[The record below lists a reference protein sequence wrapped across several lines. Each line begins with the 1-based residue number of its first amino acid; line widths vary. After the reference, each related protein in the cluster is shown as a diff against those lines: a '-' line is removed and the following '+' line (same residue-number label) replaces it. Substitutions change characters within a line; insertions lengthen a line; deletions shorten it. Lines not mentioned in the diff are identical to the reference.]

1 MTTVFGKELL
11 EGYDKGHVSTV
22 AINELFRKMASIQF
36 RLGLFDSK
44 EKAKNIPQNDIILIG
59 SPQHCQLALETAL
72 QSVVLLQNNSK
83 LLPLSLGTINSIALI
98 GPHYNATG
106 AFFGNYHG
114 SNTTYGYEFND
125 ATGKGKTAMLF
136 RT

>member
-22 AINELFRKMASIQF
+22 AINKLFRKMASIQF

-59 SPQHCQLALETAL
+59 SPQHCQLVLETAL
-72 QSVVLLQNNSK
+72 QSDVLLQNKSK
-83 LLPLSLGTINSIALI
+83 VQLTQ
-98 GPHYNATG
+98 
-106 AFFGNYHG
+106 
-114 SNTTYGYEFND
+114 
-125 ATGKGKTAMLF
+125 
-136 RT
+136 